1 MNDNQAAVLKRLEPD
16 AVRIYATKFQNYF
29 EYLFFYTRYRQ
40 KGLPVPQLGFDYKI
54 YLWQPISR
62 LLKMVAARLSYMFR
76 RRNFPDPY
84 ESGYFKDEL
93 FNGRTGFLSL
103 VGKKSFHDRF
113 LKSKTD
119 PIHYLI
125 EMQKETERPIYIIPH
140 LMFFSKRPHRATPS
154 LIDMLFGPE
163 EKPGLIRR
171 VVTLFKNP
179 GRVFVE
185 ISEPVSLKHYLEAP
199 EIKNQNTEYQS
210 LMLRRDLLIQ
220 LNRHRQSITGPVLKS
235 REELKESILT
245 KDRFQEFMN
254 NYSRARSIPIQEVR
268 KKADLYLEEIAA
280 SYSPSLIRLASSAV
294 GWIVRTMYD
303 GVMVDTEGLN
313 KVKSMALK
321 GPLILIPCHKS
332 HIDYL
337 ILSYLLYHSNMPC
350 PHIAAGKNLSFWPM
364 GPLFRAGGAFFIRR
378 SFRGAVLYA
387 RVFAEYIHRLL
398 AEGYNIEQFI
408 EGGRS
413 RTGKLLMPKLGLLAI
428 LLNAFKDG
436 ACRDM
441 IIVPIYIG
449 YDRVIEESS
458 YLHELEGGQKEPENF
473 WQVIR
478 AHKFLKKRY
487 GKIYVQFH
495 DPISLNELLKQSEVS
510 LQKMSRKEQN
520 ALCRNLGYRVINAI
534 NRVTVVTPHALVAT
548 AILNSSS
555 ERFTRSDL
563 TSILQTYMGYLSTQQ
578 ARLAD
583 TLLLDQA
590 HAIDQALDS
599 YVQRKFI
606 EPGPGTIESEPAERS
621 YTVNVNR
628 RPYLEYYKNS
638 CIASFIPA
646 AITALTILQ
655 KDAFQ
660 FSASDLHSDYRFVRD
675 FFKYE
680 FAYDVDKSVEFYVR
694 KTLKTFIDD
703 AVLIPHPTLPETYN
717 VTSAGFRKL
726 KLFSVFLKTYFESYW
741 IVLSFYM
748 RTPSDNI
755 TAKDRIKKIESWG
768 KRMYKRREIER
779 IEALSKVTYQNAV
792 DLFSSRGIKG
802 SENEA
807 EIETYANAIRRALK
821 CLQPLQFS

>member
-1 MNDNQAAVLKRLEPD
+1 MGWFSSSLLRLFYSGVQMSDNQAAVLKRLEPD

-62 LLKMVAARLSYMFR
+62 LLKMVAARLSYVFR
-76 RRNFPDPY
+76 RLNFPDPY

-337 ILSYLLYHSNMPC
+337 IFLTCSTIATC
-350 PHIAAGKNLSFWPM
+350 PARISQPARTCPFGRWDRFFGRAA
-364 GPLFRAGGAFFIRR
+364 R
-378 SFRGAVLYA
+378 
-387 RVFAEYIHRLL
+387 
-398 AEGYNIEQFI
+398 
-408 EGGRS
+408 
-413 RTGKLLMPKLGLLAI
+413 
-428 LLNAFKDG
+428 
-436 ACRDM
+436 
-441 IIVPIYIG
+441 
-449 YDRVIEESS
+449 
-458 YLHELEGGQKEPENF
+458 
-473 WQVIR
+473 
-478 AHKFLKKRY
+478 
-487 GKIYVQFH
+487 
-495 DPISLNELLKQSEVS
+495 
-510 LQKMSRKEQN
+510 
-520 ALCRNLGYRVINAI
+520 
-534 NRVTVVTPHALVAT
+534 
-548 AILNSSS
+548 SSS
-555 ERFTRSDL
+555 GAPSGRRAVCAGFCRIYSQTAGRR
-563 TSILQTYMGYLSTQQ
+563 LQH
-578 ARLAD
+578 R
-583 TLLLDQA
+583 
-590 HAIDQALDS
+590 
-599 YVQRKFI
+599 
-606 EPGPGTIESEPAERS
+606 
-621 YTVNVNR
+621 TVYRR
-628 RPYLEYYKNS
+628 RPQ
-638 CIASFIPA
+638 P
-646 AITALTILQ
+646 
-655 KDAFQ
+655 
-660 FSASDLHSDYRFVRD
+660 H
-675 FFKYE
+675 
-680 FAYDVDKSVEFYVR
+680 R
-694 KTLKTFIDD
+694 KTSD
-703 AVLIPHPTLPETYN
+703 AETG
-717 VTSAGFRKL
+717 TAGH
-726 KLFSVFLKTYFESYW
+726 
-741 IVLSFYM
+741 
-748 RTPSDNI
+748 
-755 TAKDRIKKIESWG
+755 TAQR
-768 KRMYKRREIER
+768 
-779 IEALSKVTYQNAV
+779 L
-792 DLFSSRGIKG
+792 
-802 SENEA
+802 
-807 EIETYANAIRRALK
+807 
-821 CLQPLQFS
+821 